1 MTTPATSPKNETAPV
16 AGSRETRATT
26 TKLELR
32 AASAD
37 GELVT
42 ASGYAA
48 LFGVETDI
56 GCGGRVYWREK
67 IAAAAFAKSLREND
81 VVALHSHNTGR
92 VVGRMKAG
100 TLTLREDAKGLAFE
114 NPLPDTSD
122 GRDLNVSIER
132 GDIAGMSFGFCT
144 TRQEWDETVDPP
156 TRTVLEAE
164 LYEITYTAFP
174 AYPDTTVGLRDL
186 ENARQERSDHNK
198 TAASMRIAARRAR
211 QAQLERGIR

>member
-1 MTTPATSPKNETAPV
+1 MTTPATSPKTDTAP
-16 AGSRETRATT
+16 ADGSRETRATA

-37 GELVT
+37 GELGT

-48 LFGVETDI
+48 LFDVETDI

-67 IAAAAFAKSLREND
+67 IAAGAFAKSLREND

-100 TLTLREDAKGLAFE
+100 TLTLREDGKGLAFE

-164 LYEITYTAFP
+164 LFEITYTAFP

-186 ENARQERSDHNK
+186 ESARKERRQHNEAGAK
-198 TAASMRIAARRAR
+198 ARFAERRAR
-211 QAQLERGIR
+211 QAQIERGIR